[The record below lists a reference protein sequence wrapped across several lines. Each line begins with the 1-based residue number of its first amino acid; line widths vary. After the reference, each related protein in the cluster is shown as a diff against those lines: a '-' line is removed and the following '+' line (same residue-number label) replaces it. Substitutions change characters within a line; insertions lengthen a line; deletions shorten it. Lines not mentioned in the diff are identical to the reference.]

1 MCMMPHA
8 QMDLSIHSRELAE
21 VDTIL
26 DRAITA
32 GDPLIATQYG
42 NQLGK
47 TIKLKGIAL
56 AKLFFGMRRDW
67 ALFRA
72 AGIEEEFGDF
82 VNAHMDI
89 TSRTAEKYAD
99 MYEAVFEKA
108 PIPVELKNQLATKPM
123 KQLLL
128 LTAAVREGSIGEDEL
143 EEVVLKSY
151 DGVREIV
158 REARGEATSSRTAVY
173 ARLVQREESRFPKGA
188 LVVFGPDGENE
199 TIAMFKLPPTTASG
213 QKYLE
218 RVKNALGL
226 EDVR

>member
-1 MCMMPHA
+1 MMPPNEMA
-8 QMDLSIHSRELAE
+8 LSVHSRELRE

-26 DRAITA
+26 GRAITA
-32 GDPLIATQYG
+32 GDPLIATEYG

-56 AKLFFGMRRDW
+56 AKLFYGMRSNW

-82 VNAHMDI
+82 VNAHMDT
-89 TSRTAEKYAD
+89 TSKVAEKYAD
-99 MYEAVFEKA
+99 MYEAVFENA
-108 PIPVELKNQLATKPM
+108 PIPIELKDQLASKPM

-151 DGVREIV
+151 EGVREII
-158 REARGEATSSRTAVY
+158 RAARGEVTSSVSRVY
-173 ARLVQREESRFPKGA
+173 ARLVQREESKYPKGA
-188 LVVFGPDGENE
+188 LVVFGPEGNE
-199 TIAMFKLPPTTASG
+199 VIAMFKTPPETASG

>member
-1 MCMMPHA
+1 MQPPMK
-8 QMDLSIHSRELAE
+8 MDLSIHSRELAE

-26 DRAITA
+26 GRAITA
-32 GDPLIATQYG
+32 GDPLIATEYG

-47 TIKLKGIAL
+47 AIKLKGIAL
-56 AKLFFGMRRDW
+56 AKLFYGMRSNW

-82 VNAHMDI
+82 VNAHMDMS
-89 TSRTAEKYAD
+89 SRVAEKYAD
-99 MYEAVFEKA
+99 MYEAVFENA
-108 PIPVELKNQLATKPM
+108 PLPVELKHQLATKPM

-128 LTAAVREGSIGEDEL
+128 LTAAVREGSIGEEEL

-158 REARGEATSSRTAVY
+158 RKARGDATNSRTAVY

-188 LVVFGPDGENE
+188 LVVFGPEGESE
-199 TIAMFKLPPTTASG
+199 AIAMFKLPPTTASG

-218 RVKNALGL
+218 RIKNALGL